1 MDDQLGRRE
10 RKRQET
16 RDRIAAA
23 ARTLFAERGFDAVT
37 VAEIAEAADVS
48 EPTVYNHFATKE
60 DLVLWRRG
68 TFEANLVE
76 AIRDRPPGQSALAA
90 FHGFVTAPRAEAQR
104 AHAGPAAAPGGDE
117 ARLILDS
124 AALRERER
132 SIVASHTAALAALL
146 ADETG
151 AGPDDLEPWVAAAAM
166 FGAAQALVEFA
177 RRRVVEGARP
187 PDLTRAL
194 RHRADRAVA
203 LLEGGLGDYAIK
215 QET

>member
-1 MDDQLGRRE
+1 MEGRPGRRE

-16 RDRIAAA
+16 RDRIAAS
-23 ARTLFAERGFDAVT
+23 ARTLFAERGFEAVT
-37 VAEIAEAADVS
+37 VAQIAEAADVS

-68 TFEANLVE
+68 TFEADLVE

-90 FHGFVTAPRAEAQR
+90 FHGFVTVPRGEAQR
-104 AHAGPAAAPGGDE
+104 AHPGPAVAPAGAE
-117 ARLILDS
+117 ARLLLDS
-124 AALRERER
+124 VALRERER
-132 SIVASHTAALAALL
+132 AIVAGHTAALATLL
-146 ADETG
+146 AEETG

-187 PDLTRAL
+187 PGLTRAL
-194 RHRADRAVA
+194 RNRADRAVA

-215 QET
+215 QQP

>member
-1 MDDQLGRRE
+1 MDDQPGRRE

-23 ARTLFAERGFDAVT
+23 ARALFAERGFDAVT
-37 VAEIAEAADVS
+37 VAQIAEAADVS

-68 TFEANLVE
+68 TFEADLVE

-90 FHGFVTAPRAEAQR
+90 FHRFVTAPRAKDQR
-104 AHAGPAAAPGGDE
+104 AHAGPAAAPAADE

-151 AGPDDLEPWVAAAAM
+151 AGPDDVEPWVAAAAL
-166 FGAAQALVEFA
+166 FGAAQALAEFA

-187 PDLTRAL
+187 PGLTRAL